1 MDTLIIIIAAV
12 LLVVVVMVFAM
23 ALKSAK
29 NDKQQALDALRQANQ
44 DAVSGL
50 KDSYERTIS
59 ELKDGYA
66 CQLQDVKS
74 GHERQLQEL
83 KTGHERQVQELK
95 TGHERQIQEL
105 KEGYVRELNEL
116 KIGYDKSVSDLKKSH
131 EEALMRQLETVK
143 AQVTAE
149 SEKMLKAR
157 EDELEKK
164 AKQTFEAITGG
175 LNKDIK
181 DMKEAFEKNKEAHT
195 QTSQSLKENLES
207 AVKHLREQTISIG
220 TKADNLADALRG
232 QNKTQGNWG
241 ETILD
246 NMFANEGMRL
256 GRDYDSE
263 VVLKDEKGVA
273 IINEDTS
280 KGLRPDFI
288 LHYPDGNDIVID
300 SKVNMTA
307 LAEYVNATDEDARK
321 ADAERNLEA
330 IKEQIDKLAKK
341 DYSRYLQPGH
351 KMLDF
356 VIMFVPVY
364 SALRLAYESDR
375 NLWQYGY
382 KKGVLITTEETLMP
396 FLRMIRI
403 AWTSQEQIANQKD
416 IIATAETILARVS
429 DFCAAHA
436 KMGKKLEEAME
447 HYETCDKKI
456 RERGQSIVGAANRL
470 LKLGVPGNPKKQIP
484 PEIGMEEVDG

>member
-1 MDTLIIIIAAV
+1 MGTLIIIVAVAV
-12 LLVVVVMVFAM
+12 LLVAMALIFAM
-23 ALKSAK
+23 ALKAAK
-29 NDKQQALDALRQANQ
+29 QDKEQALALLRETHENT
-44 DAVSGL
+44 VEGL
-50 KDSYERTIS
+50 KASHLAAVTSLKEGYERTIA
-59 ELKDGYA
+59 ELK
-66 CQLQDVKS
+66 QTHQ
-74 GHERQLQEL
+74 
-83 KTGHERQVQELK
+83 
-95 TGHERQIQEL
+95 
-105 KEGYVRELNEL
+105 
-116 KIGYDKSVSDLKKSH
+116 
-131 EEALMRQLETVK
+131 EALTQQLNTVR

-157 EDELEKK
+157 EEELEKR
-164 AKQTFEAITGG
+164 AKQTFETITGG

-195 QTSQSLKENLES
+195 QTSQSMKENLES

-232 QNKTQGNWG
+232 KNKIQGNWG
-241 ETILD
+241 EVILD

-256 GRDYDSE
+256 GRDYDRE
-263 VVLKDEKGVA
+263 VVLKDDKGVA

-280 KGLRPDFI
+280 KGMRPDFI

-300 SKVNMTA
+300 SKVNLTA
-307 LAEYVNATDEDARK
+307 LDEYVNATHEDARK
-321 ADAERNLEA
+321 EAA
-330 IKEQIDKLAKK
+330 IKNLVAIKDQIEKLAKK

-364 SALRLAYESDR
+364 SALRLAYEYDR
-375 NLWQYGY
+375 NLWHDAY

-416 IIATAETILARVS
+416 IIAQAETILARIS
-429 DFCAAHA
+429 DFCTLHA
-436 KMGKKLEEAME
+436 KMGKKLEEALE
-447 HYETCDKKI
+447 QYEACDKKI
-456 RERGQSIVGAANRL
+456 HERGQSIVGAANKL
-470 LKLGVPGNPKKQIP
+470 IKLGVPANPKKQIP
-484 PEIGMEEVDG
+484 AES